1 MYIYYFPQAGLGL
14 GDDSVCLSPQ
24 KCEVGKVHHSKSV
37 LFLFIYF
44 VAFDF
49 ILFKNLDPIPASFF
63 FLTNRSLD

>member
-14 GDDSVCLSPQ
+14 GDDSVCLSLR
-24 KCEVGKVHHSKSV
+24 KVHLSKSV